1 MRVFWILCLYFPL
14 VANADQ
20 RTDFLGMIKTIEQSC
35 QQTYTDHFT
44 ATDANH
50 AQLYC
55 LSAFEFHCLGQAQSM
70 QVNCDTL
77 KTLGDLE
84 KCPVCPQE

>member
-1 MRVFWILCLYFPL
+1 MTRILLLFGLLFPVF
-14 VANADQ
+14 AKADQ
-20 RTDFLGMIKTIEQSC
+20 RVDLLSMIKAVEQSC

-44 ATDANH
+44 DTDSNH

-55 LSAFEFHCLGQAQSM
+55 LSAFEFHCLKQLKSM

-77 KTLGDLE
+77 KELGDLQ
-84 KCPVCPQE
+84 KCPVCPQ